1 MQYRVIPIAPA
12 APSVPNAP
20 ALPQAQ
26 APQLSGEPA
35 RVQRVL
41 QALDA
46 AMDGPALGF
55 SLPLERW
62 LRELRLDSAN
72 AEVTLQVTPRLGTA
86 PAELAFDTLRRLL
99 PDTDIYVIAAA
110 A

>member
-12 APSVPNAP
+12 VSQAP
-20 ALPQAQ
+20 ASLPQAQ

-41 QALDA
+41 NALTS
-46 AMDGPALGF
+46 AMDSPALGF

-62 LRELRLDSAN
+62 LRELRLDSEH
-72 AEVTLQVTPRLGTA
+72 AEATLHVTPRLGSA

-99 PDTDIYVIAAA
+99 PDTDIYVVAAA